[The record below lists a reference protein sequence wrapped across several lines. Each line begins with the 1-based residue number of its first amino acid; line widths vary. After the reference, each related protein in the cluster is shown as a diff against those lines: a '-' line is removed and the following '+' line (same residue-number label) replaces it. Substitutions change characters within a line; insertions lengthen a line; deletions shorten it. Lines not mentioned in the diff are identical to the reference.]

1 LEGLVFRRN
10 TMACSFCR
18 RDAAEVGKLVAGPR
32 VFICDACVA
41 VASRLMQQSP
51 ETPQQLPDGDAGSV
65 WQRWRRLWRG
75 KRRATTLR
83 SERVQR
89 KLTGSGGTTASA
101 RFRPAVSLLTFSI
114 CGALATVAAASRFP
128 GVHQET
134 GSHPKS
140 HKLLMENPLVRVFE
154 IRLAPGAFES
164 KHAHGRGLTI
174 ALSAYENETR
184 TFPDGQPVKRRA
196 AFGEVRWAEP
206 VVHEA
211 RNVGSTEQHVIR
223 IELK

>member
-1 LEGLVFRRN
+1 
-10 TMACSFCR
+10 MACSFCGR
-18 RDAAEVGKLVAGPR
+18 GAADVAKLVVGPR
-32 VFICDACVA
+32 VFICEACVA
-41 VASRLMQQSP
+41 VASRLMQQSS
-51 ETPQQLPDGDAGSV
+51 ETPQQLPDGEAGSV
-65 WQRWRRLWRG
+65 WQRRRRLWRG
-75 KRRATTLR
+75 KRRPTTLR
-83 SERVQR
+83 SEHVRRQV
-89 KLTGSGGTTASA
+89 TGLGRTAASA
-101 RFRPAVSLLTFSI
+101 RFQPAVSLLTFSI
-114 CGALATVAAASRFP
+114 CCALVTVAAASRFP
-128 GVHQET
+128 GAHQET

-174 ALSAYENETR
+174 ALSAYDNETR
-184 TFPDGQPVKRRA
+184 TFPDGQTVKRRA